1 MKEQS
6 RRDEGRDPRCPLP
19 ARDAITPLLAYPR
32 TLGAALTTTG
42 ARQMSEPAARP
53 PARAAR
59 LATAAAWLAAAA
71 LIGFVIAHGV
81 PGAMVDLNVYRSG
94 ALTVLHG
101 RDLYDMRTA
110 IGLQFTY
117 PPLSAILAMPLLLVP
132 WSVARAAWTAMVYV
146 PLGVAVWFGFRP
158 LLARAGAYAPAAFA
172 LALGCCALLLPLRQE
187 MYLGQVDIFLVAL
200 CLLDCGTRQPRW
212 PRGLLVG
219 LATAIKLVP
228 GVFIVYLLIT
238 GRRRAAGVAALS
250 FAGWTGL
257 TFLIAPHDS
266 SVYWT
271 SAVFDSNRL
280 GGNASAGN
288 QSLRGMVLRAF
299 EPAHAPALAWL
310 VLAAVV
316 AVAGFAAARACW
328 RHGDDLAGIVI
339 TGFLAAALSPV
350 AWIHHICWIVV
361 AIGVILGAAR
371 SWRRVAVALATFGL
385 FATML
390 PVWAQSGLNAGHL
403 PVMPARLLEDSF
415 GLAALALIGVLYW
428 LARTRPPLAVD
439 AGASGRPAPAGSAE
453 ALAATDA
460 AVAGRKPDAPV
471 LTGEP
476 GQPQAG
482 RPPGSGVLAAE

>member
-1 MKEQS
+1 M
-6 RRDEGRDPRCPLP
+6 
-19 ARDAITPLLAYPR
+19 T
-32 TLGAALTTTG
+32 
-42 ARQMSEPAARP
+42 EPAAGP
-53 PARAAR
+53 PARGPR
-59 LATAAAWLAAAA
+59 LATAGAWLAAAA
-71 LIGFVIAHGV
+71 LIGFVIARGV

-94 ALTVLHG
+94 ALAILHS
-101 RDLYDMRTA
+101 RDLYDMRTS

-117 PPLSAILAMPLLLVP
+117 PPVSAVLAMPLLLVP
-132 WSVARAAWTAMVYV
+132 WNLARAAWTAMVYV

-158 LLARAGAYAPAAFA
+158 LLTRAGAYAPAVFA
-172 LALGCCALLLPLRQE
+172 LVLGCCALLLPMRQE

-212 PRGLLVG
+212 PRGVLVG

-238 GRRRAAGVAALS
+238 GRRRAAGVAGLS

-266 SVYWT
+266 AVYWT

-310 VLAAVV
+310 ALAAVI
-316 AVAGFAAARACW
+316 AAAGFAAARACW

-350 AWIHHICWIVV
+350 AWIHHICWVVV

-371 SWRRVAVALATFGL
+371 SWRRVAAALLTFGL

-390 PVWAQSGLNAGHL
+390 PVWAQSGLNAGRL
-403 PVMPARLLEDSF
+403 PVLPGRLGEDSF
-415 GLAALALIGVLYW
+415 GLAALVLIGVLYW
-428 LARTRPPLAVD
+428 LARTGP
-439 AGASGRPAPAGSAE
+439 SPAGQAGVSR
-453 ALAATDA
+453 
-460 AVAGRKPDAPV
+460 VAGRAGQTGPPDGQP
-471 LTGEP
+471 GQDGPP
-476 GQPQAG
+476 GQPA
-482 RPPGSGVLAAE
+482 GSGVLTAE